1 MSRKKTTNLLI
12 LTLPYLIAAI
22 AVVFALVVVV
32 NSSHITENLVS
43 ENVME
48 HAHMANSDKPG
59 FEIANMHNG
68 RAFVTWDGVAY
79 FAPGSSVTGLGEL
92 EDVTILPGEIGSID
106 VEVHFRGYKL
116 AENVAN
122 ASQLGFGLKY
132 SGENIIL
139 IHADGTVT
147 WVNILNGRAKKT
159 VLEGYTDIVSAA
171 PSVNGDGVPV
181 ITLLSRN
188 GHQNHLLLNYLNSLK
203 AQ

>member
-1 MSRKKTTNLLI
+1 MRRRRCLVLSMRRIADTVISYVGFMSRKKTTNLLI

-48 HAHMANSDKPG
+48 HAHMANS
-59 FEIANMHNG
+59 
-68 RAFVTWDGVAY
+68 
-79 FAPGSSVTGLGEL
+79 
-92 EDVTILPGEIGSID
+92 
-106 VEVHFRGYKL
+106 
-116 AENVAN
+116 
-122 ASQLGFGLKY
+122 
-132 SGENIIL
+132 
-139 IHADGTVT
+139 TVT
-147 WVNILNGRAKKT
+147 WVNILNGRAKITK
-159 VLEGYTDIVSAA
+159 LDEYTDIVSAA